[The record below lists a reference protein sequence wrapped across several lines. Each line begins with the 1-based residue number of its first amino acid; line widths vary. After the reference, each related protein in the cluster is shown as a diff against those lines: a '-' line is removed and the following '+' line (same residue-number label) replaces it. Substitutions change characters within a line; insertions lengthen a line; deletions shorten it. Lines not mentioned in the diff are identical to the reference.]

1 MAISK
6 LPTNFVDDIID
17 TSVNEHRKYKM
28 TAVSGETDTY
38 ELEDKTTYTQ
48 QGTPYNA
55 TVVNNTNGTINQVID
70 LAEDNA
76 DTLSDILDGTTAVA
90 KAGTANTAT
99 TATTANSANTATSA
113 GTATSATS
121 ADTATTAGSATT
133 ATNATSATTA
143 TTADKLTNSRTING
157 VAFDGSQS
165 ITVYDNTKVSNDSDF
180 ILLNQQTLAFVG
192 NVCTLSDNRIT
203 ASSLADVYFTS
214 ATQAIAESADIIV
227 DTTAGAVKLTA
238 SNTPTGNI
246 VATIHIRVA

>member
-38 ELEDKTTYTQ
+38 ELEDRTTYTQ

-76 DTLSDILDGTTAVA
+76 DDLAGFLDGTVPIARAGTAGTA
-90 KAGTANTAT
+90 TTAGTANSAT
-99 TATTANSANTATSA
+99 TATSA
-113 GTATSATS
+113 GKL
-121 ADTATTAGSATT
+121 TTAR
-133 ATNATSATTA
+133 
-143 TTADKLTNSRTING
+143 KING
-157 VAFDGSQS
+157 VDFDGSNN
-165 ITVYDNTKVSNDSDF
+165 ITVYDNTKVSLDTDF
-180 ILLNQQTLAFVG
+180 ILINQERLTFT
-192 NVCTLSDNRIT
+192 NKVCTILDSRIT

-214 ATQAIAESADIIV
+214 ATEGVAINADIV
-227 DTTAGAVKLTA
+227 VETSAGAVTLTA
-238 SNTPTGNI
+238 GNTPTGNI
-246 VATIHIRVA
+246 DATIHIRVA

>member
-55 TVVNNTNGTINQVID
+55 SVVNNTNGTINQVID

-76 DTLSDILDGTTAVA
+76 DDLAGFLDGTIPIAR
-90 KAGTANTAT
+90 AGHAGTAT
-99 TATTANSANTATSA
+99 TAGTASS
-113 GTATSATS
+113 ATSATTAGS
-121 ADTATTAGSATT
+121 ATSATTAGTATTAGSATT
-133 ATNATSATTA
+133 ADHLTTA
-143 TTADKLTNSRTING
+143 RKING
-157 VAFDGSQS
+157 VDFDGTAD
-165 ITVYDNTKVSNDSDF
+165 ITVVDSTKVANTEDF
-180 ILLNQQTLAFVG
+180 ILIDQENLTFIN
-192 NVCTLSDNRIT
+192 NVCQINDSKIT
-203 ASSLADVYFTS
+203 ANSLADVYFTS
-214 ATQAIAESADIIV
+214 ATVEIARNAGITVETYAGYIQLV
-227 DTTAGAVKLTA
+227 ATTTPA
-238 SNTPTGNI
+238 STL